1 MTEVSIEWI
10 DAYLKPSWLRRQ
22 GELKQARRE
31 GNSRDVLPSRREAGI
46 PPIGPSMREGPQER
60 AASLTENPPEHS

>member
-10 DAYLKPSWLRRQ
+10 DAYLKPSWLRHQ

-31 GNSRDVLPSRREAGI
+31 GNSRDVLPSQ
-46 PPIGPSMREGPQER
+46 REGGGY
-60 AASLTENPPEHS
+60 PP